1 MLAPRHVAGNWDVT
15 NFGDSFPVS
24 RGIAGGF
31 VSAGNLAAGSA
42 CSFDLFGGSF
52 LSVSELEGQMKLVV
66 SAWRVCGVFA
76 VGTVLVAQV
85 GAAQTAKPKPKSSS
99 KNAAVWSPD
108 VQQALGVSAS
118 DFTGLGLNK
127 LTKTQLAMLE
137 LRLRPDPN
145 KHLLTC
151 PASGTVPGGRIRVLL
166 TVAGDDSTGAIAG
179 QIRQA
184 VGSLSGV
191 DVVDS
196 AASADRVLN
205 VVIQEQTTAKRTIGF
220 TASYL
225 TGTPCTEE
233 IAGKKTDVELKG
245 TLGSYTDAK
254 GLGLAQDLAGMLDQ
268 DLQSLRPHAPTPA
281 PAP

>member
-1 MLAPRHVAGNWDVT
+1 
-15 NFGDSFPVS
+15 
-24 RGIAGGF
+24 
-31 VSAGNLAAGSA
+31 
-42 CSFDLFGGSF
+42 
-52 LSVSELEGQMKLVV
+52 MKLVV
-66 SAWRVCGVFA
+66 SVWKIFGVFVVNA
-76 VGTVLVAQV
+76 TLLAQAGV
-85 GAAQTAKPKPKSSS
+85 AQTAKPKPRSSPKST
-99 KNAAVWSPD
+99 AVWTPD
-108 VQQALGVSAS
+108 VQQALGLSAS
-118 DFTGLGLNK
+118 DFTAYGLNK
-127 LTKTQLAMLE
+127 LSKTQFTMLQ

-151 PASGTVPGGRIRVLL
+151 PASGTAPSGRIRVLL

-191 DVVDS
+191 DVVDG
-196 AASADRVLN
+196 AANADRVLN

-233 IAGKKTDVELKG
+233 IAGKKVDVELKG

-254 GLGLAQDLAGMLDQ
+254 GPGLAQDLAGMLDQ
-268 DLQSLRPHAPTPA
+268 DLQPLRGVAPKPQ
-281 PAP
+281 

>member
-1 MLAPRHVAGNWDVT
+1 
-15 NFGDSFPVS
+15 
-24 RGIAGGF
+24 
-31 VSAGNLAAGSA
+31 
-42 CSFDLFGGSF
+42 
-52 LSVSELEGQMKLVV
+52 MKLVV
-66 SAWRVCGVFA
+66 SSWRVCGVLV
-76 VGTVLVAQV
+76 VGAGLVAQV
-85 GAAQTAKPKPKSSS
+85 GIAQTAKPKPKSKSS
-99 KNAAVWSPD
+99 AKSPAAVWTPD

-118 DFTGLGLNK
+118 DFTAYGLNK
-127 LTKTQLAMLE
+127 LSKTQLTMLE
-137 LRLRPDPN
+137 NSARPDPK

-151 PASGTVPGGRIRVLL
+151 RASGTVPAGRIRVLL
-166 TVAGDDSTGAIAG
+166 TVAGDDSSGLIAG

-191 DVVDS
+191 DVVDV
-196 AASADRVLN
+196 AANADRVLN

-254 GLGLAQDLAGMLDQ
+254 GAGLAVDLAGMLDQ
-268 DLQSLRPHAPTPA
+268 DLQSLRGVKPQ
-281 PAP
+281 